1 MEIGLCRSNKSECAK
16 IVLMFCRKSW
26 VKQPE
31 DHGGRLS
38 ELHEVPDV
46 HLQRAGVCESR
57 WGRRAAGC
65 CAQSHRA
72 ERCHPRTAGL

>member
-46 HLQRAGVCESR
+46 SFQFFYICEYLESTFSLNSF
-57 WGRRAAGC
+57 C
-65 CAQSHRA
+65 FQQPT
-72 ERCHPRTAGL
+72 E